1 MLIDLVQFSF
11 QYVLHNVLA
20 NVSRNLEY
28 TLNLVLKIETGCC
41 VSVESYK
48 ILMKSL
54 RLLHISVRKGYF
66 LRKRRTGGVYASCI
80 FFPFLEQRHAKEGGC
95 SWLCKG

>member
-1 MLIDLVQFSF
+1 MLINLVQFSF
-11 QYVLHNVLA
+11 QYVLHNVLV

-66 LRKRRTGGVYASCI
+66 LRKRRTGGICKLY
-80 FFPFLEQRHAKEGGC
+80 FFSFLEQRHAKEGGC

>member
-48 ILMKSL
+48 ILMKPL

-66 LRKRRTGGVYASCI
+66 LRKRRTGGICKLY
-80 FFPFLEQRHAKEGGC
+80 FFFFFGAKAC
-95 SWLCKG
+95 